1 MLSLIWNKAYTGEEG
16 RHYHRLGVE
25 KEKKGKCN
33 SNLVIDESL
42 DYYSYSSLVVLIFV
56 YNIV

>member
-16 RHYHRLGVE
+16 RHYHPVVE
-25 KEKKGKCN
+25 KEKKGKC
-33 SNLVIDESL
+33 SNLVIDGSL